1 MWKHSVQSLV
11 KPLGLLQLIVEREAP
26 DVILVVVR
34 NGFPGSA
41 STFNLEQEV
50 FFPFVLCYQVL
61 ALRFNKNPV
70 LFHAGAVPPARG
82 RRGARLKAF
91 AAVKRVQHKLAFVAD
106 EVCRFVFALQ
116 GLHVRSKVCHKRFLL

>member
-1 MWKHSVQSLV
+1 MAMWKHSVQSLV

-70 LFHAGAVPPARG
+70 LFHAGAVPIFGELGSKRSPLSNEYSISWRSL
-82 RRGARLKAF
+82 RTRYTDSYSRFKA
-91 AAVKRVQHKLAFVAD
+91 
-106 EVCRFVFALQ
+106 
-116 GLHVRSKVCHKRFLL
+116 ST